1 MNDTDRAAAPREGP
15 GAQRAPLD
23 AGALRRELVGRGVI
37 ARLDVVESTGS
48 TNTDLAAAF
57 AADPTARPEISVL
70 ATDFQSAGRGRL
82 ERTWQAPPYSSLAVS
97 ILFRP
102 APPGAAVPQDAY
114 AWLSMLCATALAAA
128 LRETCGIDADL
139 KWPND
144 VVVGGRKVAG
154 VLAQLVPDPAGPPA
168 VVVGTGVNVTLGRD
182 ELPVPTATSLLLE
195 GATTVDTTVLLT
207 AYVRQ
212 AAHLYRG
219 FLRAGGRAGEP
230 IDGGASLR
238 ERVSAAM
245 ATLGAPVRA
254 ELPGGAT
261 VEGTAVGLEPDGA
274 LSVRTPAGTTTVV
287 RAGDVVHLRRTDG
300 RYA

>member
-1 MNDTDRAAAPREGP
+1 MTDPAALRS
-15 GAQRAPLD
+15 PLD
-23 AGALRRELVGRGVI
+23 ATALRRDLVETGTLQ
-37 ARLDVVESTGS
+37 RLEVVEATGS
-48 TNTDLAAAF
+48 TNTDLARFLSNEPGAW
-57 AADPTARPEISVL
+57 PEISVL

-82 ERTWQAPPYSSLAVS
+82 ERTWQAPPRSSLAVS

-102 APPGAAVPQDAY
+102 APLDGAVPEDAY
-114 AWLSMLCATALAAA
+114 GWLSMLCATALATA
-128 LRETCGIDADL
+128 LRDTCGVTAEL

-144 VVVGGRKVAG
+144 VIVGGRKVAG
-154 VLAQLVPDPAGPPA
+154 VLAQLVPAPDGPPA
-168 VVVGTGVNVTLGRD
+168 VVVGAGVNVTLGRD

-207 AYVRQ
+207 AYLRQ
-212 AAHLYRG
+212 AARLYTG
-219 FLRAGGRAGEP
+219 FLRAGGNAGEP
-230 IDGGASLR
+230 IDGGPSLR
-238 ERVSAAM
+238 ERVAAAM

-274 LSVRTPAGTTTVV
+274 LTVRTTDGSTTVV